1 MRGTG
6 LLVIA
11 GCLLAMLLSSDPVR
25 PAAASPVPP
34 EFGPVNLCT
43 APDESTAGW
52 QIIWLHGGTVKIP
65 TDYALT
71 GNAFNNKHFA
81 KGAREAAFGTWMG
94 LGGMKS
100 TSAQMVSSC
109 RLTIGGRPAKITLYQ
124 GGNWVWWATA
134 DWDPLPDGRSFEV
147 FIAAQ
152 YPNDLMAMR
161 TILWSAQ
168 FPGYEMAAAAPAC
181 DKPTPPVV
189 DVADVL
195 DTGLVSM
202 LAAQEAPPLA
212 LGTLTFE
219 FSFDST
225 GGLMPL
231 DITETDMPDS
241 TIRRVAVLVGSNI
254 KPQKA
259 GAPRAAVKL
268 MVTPAGVSYRA
279 VAASACKAS

>member
-11 GCLLAMLLSSDPVR
+11 SCLLALVLSPHRVR
-25 PAAASPVPP
+25 PADASPTPQV
-34 EFGPVNLCT
+34 FGPVNLCT
-43 APDESTAGW
+43 PPDESTAGW

-65 TDYALT
+65 TDYALI
-71 GNAFNNKHFA
+71 GSAFSNRHFA
-81 KGAREAAFGTWMG
+81 KGAREAEFGTWMG
-94 LGGMKS
+94 LGGMHS

-109 RLTIGGRPAKITLYQ
+109 SLTLGGRPAKITLYQ
-124 GGNWVWWATA
+124 GGNWIWWATA

-147 FIAAQ
+147 LVAAQ

-168 FPGYEMAAAAPAC
+168 FPGYDMAAATPAC
-181 DKPTPPVV
+181 DKPAPRVV
-189 DVADVL
+189 DIADVL

-212 LGTLTFE
+212 IGSAVFE

-225 GGLMPL
+225 GALKPL

-254 KPQKA
+254 KPQTP

-268 MVTPAGVSYRA
+268 MVTPAGLSYKA
-279 VAASACKAS
+279 VAACKAS